1 MASVRDSDISLWLH
15 NKLGTTSD
23 TWISG
28 SICTQL
34 TSDVLR
40 NIKDCFPDLQTQV
53 KLKLLL
59 SFFHIPRRNIAEWRT
74 ELEEILEVACVDS
87 EQWVSMLAE
96 MMKTFPST
104 GSLNVTEFFH
114 NEDNNRIF
122 NDLITD
128 LKKLVRKNMD
138 YTMLP
143 LECLYLNKNALIN
156 VVGQPPT
163 AIKHFNLKRKPK
175 AAAIKAELLQKAGD
189 AANHIKKH
197 AAPTVPVRSRGMPRK
212 MTDTTPLKGIPSR
225 SIPSGGFRS
234 NPVNSTMATPAR
246 PGVRKD
252 CGIKI
257 LEITEQPIGYAQA
270 KKRKKAEMEENK
282 RLLEANN
289 VSTSGTTCQ
298 PITKTEVTST
308 TPDYA
313 AGLAPL
319 NPPTPAPSTP
329 QHVPS
334 YIAPATPIPAEPL
347 NEPASVSSATQPE
360 VESPPAA
367 PAASKVIHPPM
378 VQMQVRSQTAQVG
391 VSTTTTS
398 NTAAPTQLSL
408 TRSQMEEAQ
417 DMFRNANKVTRPEKA
432 LILGF
437 MAGSRDNPCPQLGSL
452 VTVKLS
458 EDHETVL
465 QNDHTLV
472 NMLVETHF
480 QMNYNTGEWKRIKKY
495 IELDR
500 TSMPVASSQ
509 LAALAAAAT
518 ALQNQS

>member
-15 NKLGTTSD
+15 NKLGTTND

-104 GSLNVTEFFH
+104 GNLNVTEFFH

-122 NDLITD
+122 NDLISD
-128 LKKLVRKNMD
+128 LKKLVRKNLD

-156 VVGQPPT
+156 VVGQSPT
-163 AIKHFNLKRKPK
+163 SVKHFNLKRKPK
-175 AAAIKAELLQKAGD
+175 AAAIKAELLQKATD
-189 AANHIKKH
+189 AANNIKKH
-197 AAPTVPVRSRGMPRK
+197 TAPAVPVRSRGMPRK

-234 NPVNSTMATPAR
+234 NPLNNTLTTPSR
-246 PGVRKD
+246 PGMRKD

-270 KKRKKAEMEENK
+270 KKRKRAEMEESK
-282 RLLEANN
+282 RLLEANS
-289 VSTSGTTCQ
+289 VPTSG
-298 PITKTEVTST
+298 PSLPNSKTEVTST

-319 NPPTPAPSTP
+319 NPPTPAPPTP

-334 YIAPATPIPAEPL
+334 YIAPATPLPPEPII
-347 NEPASVSSATQPE
+347 NEPPSVPSTPQPA
-360 VESPPAA
+360 VETPPA

-391 VSTTTTS
+391 SSTTTST
-398 NTAAPTQLSL
+398 NTAPTQLSL

>member
-128 LKKLVRKNMD
+128 LKKIVRKNMD

-143 LECLYLNKNALIN
+143 LECLYLNKSALVN
-156 VVGQPPT
+156 VVGPPPT
-163 AIKHFNLKRKPK
+163 AVKHFNLKRKPK
-175 AAAIKAELLQKAGD
+175 AAAIKAELMNKAND
-189 AANHIKKH
+189 AANNIKKH

-225 SIPSGGFRS
+225 SLPSGGFRS
-234 NPVNSTMATPAR
+234 NPINSTMTTPAR

-298 PITKTEVTST
+298 PNSKTEVTST

-334 YIAPATPIPAEPL
+334 YVAPSTPLPTEPVKEEPAT
-347 NEPASVSSATQPE
+347 VSSATPLAE
-360 VESPPAA
+360 ESPPAA
-367 PAASKVIHPPM
+367 VASKVIHSPI
-378 VQMQVRSQTAQVG
+378 VQMQVRPQTAQVG
-391 VSTTTTS
+391 VSTTTA
-398 NTAAPTQLSL
+398 NTTPIQLSL
-408 TRSQMEEAQ
+408 TRSQMKEAH
-417 DMFRNANKVTRPEKA
+417 DMFRNSNKVTRPEKA

-495 IELDR
+495 IELDQ